1 MLDFIKNWT
10 KEEFKLYLLIYAAQA
25 NLFESEEEIDF
36 IKSKFNRE
44 KINKINKEVKNLND
58 YHRCQII
65 IDYIKQN
72 DYSQE
77 ELDAILLQIKKI
89 FDSDGSFDM
98 IEQQS
103 FYMLE
108 KLLKA

>member
-1 MLDFIKNWT
+1 MIDFVKEWT
-10 KEEFKLYLLIYAAQA
+10 KKEFELYLLIYAAQA
-25 NLFESEEEIDF
+25 NLFESDEELDF
-36 IKSKFNRE
+36 IEAKYNKE
-44 KINKINKEVKNLND
+44 DIIKINKQVKSLND

-65 IDYIKQN
+65 IDFIKSN
-72 DYSQE
+72 VYSQK
-77 ELDAILLQIKKI
+77 ELDTILLQIKEV

-108 KLLKA
+108 KLMKV

>member
-1 MLDFIKNWT
+1 MKFDKN
-10 KEEFKLYLLIYAAQA
+10 KLYICYPT
-25 NLFESEEEIDF
+25 SDF
-36 IKSKFNRE
+36 K
-44 KINKINKEVKNLND
+44 
-58 YHRCQII
+58 II
-65 IDYIKQN
+65 IDHIKEN

-77 ELDAILLQIKKI
+77 ELDGILLQIKEI